1 MDTFPICFVQ
11 ISCFRSSDMTSWC
24 LHAENSLFSHRV
36 TGQECRFL
44 GFWTQAVSALCI
56 LCLWLSHSS
65 FRHLS
70 LSQSLL
76 VYLSL
81 THCQHSL
88 SDMRFMFWEFDG
100 ELCAHALKRNECA
113 VCMFPAVC
121 GGNAAATQIPVM
133 FHMFAI
139 VCSASPG
146 LCLPPTPFHDG
157 QVVMLESAS
166 RLMWSTSLQNKKI
179 WIVIRCF

>member
-100 ELCAHALKRNECA
+100 ELCAQMPLKGMSVLCVCFLQCVVGMLQQHRFLSCFICLPLCA
-113 VCMFPAVC
+113 VRHQACV
-121 GGNAAATQIPVM
+121 
-133 FHMFAI
+133 
-139 VCSASPG
+139 
-146 LCLPPTPFHDG
+146 
-157 QVVMLESAS
+157 
-166 RLMWSTSLQNKKI
+166 SLQPPFMMVKWSCSNQL
-179 WIVIRCF
+179 VD